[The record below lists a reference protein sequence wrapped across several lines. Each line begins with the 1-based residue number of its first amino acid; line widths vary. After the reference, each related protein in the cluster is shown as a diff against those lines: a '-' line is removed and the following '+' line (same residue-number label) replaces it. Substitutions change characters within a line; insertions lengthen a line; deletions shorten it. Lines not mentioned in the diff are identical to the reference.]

1 MKKIILSG
9 ALGKMGKAIS
19 ERIIKDDEMEI
30 IAGVDIK
37 ECDGQYKVYKDVFQ
51 IKDNA
56 DVIIDF
62 SHPTSLKKIVDYAL
76 EYKIPLVIGTT
87 GFTDKHREMLED
99 ASKIIPVFA
108 SYNMYIG
115 VSYFLASVK
124 QVLKLYP
131 DSDVSIVDRHHNEKV
146 DAPSGTALMIAD
158 AIKEI
163 RPDAKFI
170 YSRAGEDRKPEK
182 NEVEIYS
189 IRAGNLVG
197 EHRVLF
203 AGEDESLELHHQVTS
218 RNVLATGA
226 IKAAK
231 YTLKQKPGYYTLADY
246 TKSVEEET
254 K

>member
-1 MKKIILSG
+1 MAKIILSG
-9 ALGKMGKAIS
+9 ALGKMGKAIT
-19 ERIIKDDEMEI
+19 EKVIKDSELEI

-37 ECDGQYKVYKDVFQ
+37 EEYCQYKIYTDVFE
-51 IKDNA
+51 IKEKA
-56 DVIIDF
+56 DIIIDF
-62 SHPTSLKKIVDYAL
+62 SHPFSLKMLVDYAIKH
-76 EYKIPLVIGTT
+76 KIPLVVGTT
-87 GFTDKHREMLED
+87 GFTDGHREMLKE
-99 ASKIIPVFA
+99 AANYIPVFA

-170 YSRAGEDRKPEK
+170 YSRTEERKPEK

-226 IKAAK
+226 IKAALF
-231 YTLKQKPGYYTLADY
+231 TLKQKPGYYTLTDY
-246 TKSVEEET
+246 TKSLEDST
-254 K
+254 N